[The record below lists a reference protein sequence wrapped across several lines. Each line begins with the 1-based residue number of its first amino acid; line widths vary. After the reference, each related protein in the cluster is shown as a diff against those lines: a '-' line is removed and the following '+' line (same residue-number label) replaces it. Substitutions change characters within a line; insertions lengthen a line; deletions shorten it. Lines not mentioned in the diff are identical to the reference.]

1 MDPDGLEE
9 LSYYLRATLGM
20 TLYVVLIDEWTCCC
34 GAGRAT
40 LDDVRRLSFAI
51 PFPQCYVWLAA
62 SQMRCNTHISA
73 FHFGA

>member
-34 GAGRAT
+34 GAGGAT

-51 PFPQCYVWLAA
+51 PF
-62 SQMRCNTHISA
+62 SA
-73 FHFGA
+73 VLCMVGCQPDAV